1 MSEVVINPVGKT
13 LTATFNGEVIATS
26 NKAVNLTEGAFK
38 PVVYFPKE
46 DIRME
51 LLTPTDKV
59 THCPR
64 KGDASYWTIALN
76 GKESEN
82 AAWAY
87 EEPTQE
93 AAQGIKGYVA
103 FYNFVVKVA

>member
-1 MSEVVINPVGKT
+1 MSDVVIEPVGKT
-13 LTATFNGEVIATS
+13 VTATFNGEVIAKS
-26 NKAVNLTEGAFK
+26 DKALNMTEGAFK

-46 DIRME
+46 DIRMDV
-51 LLTPTDKV
+51 LTQTDK
-59 THCPR
+59 TSHCPR
-64 KGDASYWTIALN
+64 KGDASYWSISLN

-87 EEPTQE
+87 EDPTQ
-93 AAQGIKGYVA
+93 AAAEGIKGHIA

>member
-1 MSEVVINPVGKT
+1 MSELVIEPVGKT
-13 LTATFNGEVIATS
+13 VTATFEGEVIAKS
-26 NKAVNLTEGAFK
+26 QNALHLTEGAFK
-38 PVVYFPKE
+38 PVIYFPKE
-46 DIRME
+46 DIRLE
-51 LLTPTDKV
+51 VLKPTDKT

-64 KGDASYWTIALN
+64 KGDASYWTVALK
-76 GKESEN
+76 GRESEN

-93 AAQGIKGYVA
+93 AAQPLKGHIA